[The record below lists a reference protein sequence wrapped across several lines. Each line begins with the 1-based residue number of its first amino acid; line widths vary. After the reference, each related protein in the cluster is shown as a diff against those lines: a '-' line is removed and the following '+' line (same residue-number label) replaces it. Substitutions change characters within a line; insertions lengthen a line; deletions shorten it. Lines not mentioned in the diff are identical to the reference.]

1 MDNRTLWWFV
11 WINSFFFCKPIHCIQ
26 YLVFQIFQIR
36 KKRKL
41 KHQNSPKNE
50 KILTQKNSIEG
61 VCDWWSVLSFPKLEW
76 LGTEGVT
83 WCYNYYFFKTTLW
96 FWNHT
101 KTQIQKQK
109 VEVQKLQIQ
118 IHCVS
123 GGQRRTLVGR
133 SRGRRQR
140 RLFASP
146 DLHSLFCLLLSSQL
160 LYFRAQIRKYIQ
172 SCN

>member
-1 MDNRTLWWFV
+1 MFNVSKIPNTKQRTTKTPEF
-11 WINSFFFCKPIHCIQ
+11 P
-26 YLVFQIFQIR
+26 
-36 KKRKL
+36 KKW
-41 KHQNSPKNE
+41 E
-50 KILTQKNSIEG
+50 TLTQKNRIEG
-61 VCDWWSVLSFPKLEW
+61 LCDWWSVLSFPKLEW
-76 LGTEGVT
+76 LGAEGVT

-109 VEVQKLQIQ
+109 IEVQKLQIQ

-123 GGQRRTLVGR
+123 GGQRRTLVGL

-146 DLHSLFCLLLSSQL
+146 DLHSLFCRLLSSQL
-160 LYFRAQIRKYIQ
+160 LYFRAQIRKYTHFTQLNLAPFQTRKLHHIFQVQ
-172 SCN
+172 SLPL

>member
-1 MDNRTLWWFV
+1 MWLV
-11 WINSFFFCKPIHCIQ
+11 VSFELPQ
-26 YLVFQIFQIR
+26 T
-36 KKRKL
+36 
-41 KHQNSPKNE
+41 E
-50 KILTQKNSIEG
+50 
-61 VCDWWSVLSFPKLEW
+61 EW
-76 LGTEGVT
+76 LGAEGVT

-123 GGQRRTLVGR
+123 GGQRRTLVGL

-146 DLHSLFCLLLSSQL
+146 DLHSLFCRLLSSQL
-160 LYFRAQIRKYIQ
+160 LYFRAQIRKYRYTA
-172 SCN
+172 CNKIWPLSKLENCIILYKSRARPLEVGTSLSWRYRCCCFGADVVVDVGVVIYIHV